1 MQWRGATTNQLGDV
15 IQTLQLVRK
24 SGTLHVERG
33 EDRTGVEQGT
43 ITLVDGQIMEA
54 HCGNQLTG
62 PTALNVMLNW
72 KPCRFSFIPLG
83 SQNPSLTP
91 PSIVAP
97 RVQRSLP
104 APISSLPPT
113 PGIPSTPNTPAYPSY
128 SSSPVPF
135 RVRTAEDALKYIASS
150 GLTRAHRHLF
160 LLIDG
165 RHSINDLIQILG
177 RRPEEVYTLLSELER
192 AGLIKQQ

>member
-33 EDRTGVEQGT
+33 EEAMGLEQGT

-54 HCGNQLTG
+54 HCGGQLSG

-72 KPCRFSFIPLG
+72 KPCRFSFVPLG
-83 SQNPSLTP
+83 AQSPSLTP
-91 PSIVAP
+91 PSFATP
-97 RVQRSLP
+97 RVQQSLP
-104 APISSLPPT
+104 TPIPPT
-113 PGIPSTPNTPAYPSY
+113 PPAPRISNTPNTPAYPSY
-128 SSSPVPF
+128 TSSPVPF
-135 RVRTAEDALKYIASS
+135 RLRTAEESLKYIASS
-150 GLTRAHRHLF
+150 GLTRTHRHLF

-165 RHSINDLIQILG
+165 RHSVNDLIQILG

-192 AGLIKQQ
+192 AGLIKQR